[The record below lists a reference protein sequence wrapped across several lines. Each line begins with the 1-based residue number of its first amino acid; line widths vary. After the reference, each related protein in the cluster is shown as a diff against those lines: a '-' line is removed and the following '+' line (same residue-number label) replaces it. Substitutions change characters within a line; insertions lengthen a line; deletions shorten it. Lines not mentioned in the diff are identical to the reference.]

1 MSAQNRN
8 LLPQGWKAW
17 VLLTSVGIT
26 ALGSWAIRSAT
37 PPGGGFAPTPGVVAP
52 RSELVAELGEATPLA
67 RTARAL
73 PRRGSRIDGL
83 PSMPTKPMFDAP
95 VTRTRRS

>member
-8 LLPQGWKAW
+8 LLPQVWKAW
-17 VLLTSVGIT
+17 VLLTSVAIT
-26 ALGSWAIRSAT
+26 ALGSWAIRPPTSA
-37 PPGGGFAPTPGVVAP
+37 GGGVAPTPGVVGH

-67 RTARAL
+67 RPARAL
-73 PRRGSRIDGL
+73 PRRGSRFDGL